1 MIIDNNNNAK
11 QLQKKL
17 LFMLSNALK
26 NNDGIIVHKHFII
39 N

>member
-1 MIIDNNNNAK
+1 MIIDNNNAK
-11 QLQKKL
+11 QLQRKL